1 MFEFKTNLFDIA
13 KFVGMG
19 LLIAFVFF
27 NYGKFTSW
35 MNKPNTDPELIAKIE
50 MLEAGLAKVSGPT
63 NTDELKRLIA
73 DLKKD
78 NSLALEA
85 INKANRKVDEITV
98 VVTELKAN
106 SKTQAGDGYK
116 DPETPTRDFSDTV
129 ISRPDSKGEEL
140 PMARV
145 FYHPEIKDDPW
156 TVQNFP
162 LSLHTN
168 VLQTEQEDGT
178 YSNYIETYF
187 TNDFVLSSKGKKYYF
202 DSNIQWAKRE
212 IKDRKFSFNMR
223 LGFTGNVSQE
233 SVFPGLDLSFFSYGR
248 TKRDLD
254 WRFLSLGIGYDKD
267 EFYGYVVPFQYNIG
281 NFIPLIENMY
291 IGPMIGVSTDS
302 ETIYGGN
309 ISVLF

>member
-1 MFEFKTNLFDIA
+1 
-13 KFVGMG
+13 
-19 LLIAFVFF
+19 
-27 NYGKFTSW
+27 
-35 MNKPNTDPELIAKIE
+35 
-50 MLEAGLAKVSGPT
+50 
-63 NTDELKRLIA
+63 
-73 DLKKD
+73 
-78 NSLALEA
+78 
-85 INKANRKVDEITV
+85 
-98 VVTELKAN
+98 
-106 SKTQAGDGYK
+106 
-116 DPETPTRDFSDTV
+116 
-129 ISRPDSKGEEL
+129 
-140 PMARV
+140 
-145 FYHPEIKDDPW
+145 
-156 TVQNFP
+156 
-162 LSLHTN
+162 
-168 VLQTEQEDGT
+168 
-178 YSNYIETYF
+178 
-187 TNDFVLSSKGKKYYF
+187 LSSKGKKYYF